1 MLEVTQIPTQALAI
15 LIEARET
22 RRRLVRTMPDA
33 DSQAIQYVISDPHGT
48 QEWAEFAASA
58 MAAAETARAINGDR
72 GQRRRHA
79 AASGP
84 GTKERVPQTM
94 WDLPVGDMND
104 PGRKDW
110 KVSQPLTEKQLRHYN
125 PSGESDDQPEGLEGL
140 VAYQAVNAERRATAK
155 GPELDRRAR
164 VLASVLGVD
173 SKDLARYIQGLLRK
187 TPQANRWSHQ
197 EDLEQAIY
205 TLLYKGRE
213 WCAGSLE
220 RCQVVASGAYKNWY
234 SLHSNHNQLGV
245 EAQQRAI
252 SLERHYASERQDAEG
267 VGHDLRDDSWVGWEE
282 AVADNTD
289 AWYAMASLPEQI
301 QNIVER
307 KANGVPI
314 AKLDRNRLSLFLGG
328 GPTKKEPNLPSN
340 KDILASV
347 MAGTHLGPIRWN
359 KPKRK

>member
-1 MLEVTQIPTQALAI
+1 MKGDTMIEVSNISTEVFAVLM
-15 LIEARET
+15 EAREI

-48 QEWAEFAASA
+48 QEWAESLSRLEPGF
-58 MAAAETARAINGDR
+58 RP
-72 GQRRRHA
+72 
-79 AASGP
+79 SGP
-84 GTKERVPQTM
+84 GTKAQVQQTV
-94 WDLPVGDMND
+94 WDLPTGGTD
-104 PGRKDW
+104 PGYSPTARWEATNRDW
-110 KVSQPLTEKQLRHYN
+110 QLSQPLTEKQLRHYN

-140 VAYQAVNAERRATAK
+140 VAYQAVNAERRATAG

-173 SKDLARYIQGLLRK
+173 SKDLARYIQGLLKK
-187 TPQANRWSHQ
+187 TPQDNRWSHQ
-197 EDLEQAIY
+197 EDLEQAIHL
-205 TLLYKGRE
+205 LLYKGRE

-301 QNIVER
+301 QSIVER